1 MKKLIFLFF
10 LLAFCLVQAAND
22 KKVYLID
29 VSGSMIGE
37 GSVPTFNV
45 FQSSINELKNAIL
58 VMEDG
63 VEVVII
69 PFADN
74 VHQPIVGYSSDKEYL
89 LKQIDS
95 IRVSGKRTD
104 LIKAFSAAI
113 KEIDSVVETEVYFIT
128 DGFHNGQK
136 DTNVLFSKL
145 NDYPNS
151 TQACNCT
158 LYYYLT
164 DGQYRDMTV
173 CKIFDK
179 NNNMELVESLV
190 KQKHNIIQETNGEN
204 SQTVAEEGQ
213 TKSKRFLSFLFN
225 IGSLWIILLI
235 LLALALLYVIVRHVL
250 PNIGGF
256 PISVSTPINSANNIE
271 AVGKKTLRELTAV
284 SKEFKQ
290 LYESFSSRISKEFA
304 DDIAVTQEKQWTR
317 MFSKKFPNSEIK
329 TSGSTVVAKAG
340 STKSSGPVNEFLNH
354 PLKNKTYMVDDAF
367 VYETDDLGRTAV
379 AWADR
384 TKAYNTISRNTQ
396 RNSNIQKDV
405 IRRLDGREGLDDA
418 GHLFAN
424 NTGGPNELINQVP
437 MSRELNRNGQ
447 WRKLE
452 QMEEKALA
460 AGKDVKSGRRVIY
473 QGESKRPSA
482 FEFISIID
490 GEETRLLI
498 ENI

>member
-1 MKKLIFLFF
+1 MKKIVVV
-10 LLAFCLVQAAND
+10 LAVFTLVFSFGSCKRIAESVAEKSAISLA
-22 KKVYLID
+22 KKVAKEASED
-29 VSGSMIGE
+29 VLE
-37 GSVPTFNV
+37 GSVKKG
-45 FQSSINELKNAIL
+45 SKRAIR
-58 VMEDG
+58 
-63 VEVVII
+63 EVV
-69 PFADN
+69 
-74 VHQPIVGYSSDKEYL
+74 
-89 LKQIDS
+89 
-95 IRVSGKRTD
+95 
-104 LIKAFSAAI
+104 
-113 KEIDSVVETEVYFIT
+113 
-128 DGFHNGQK
+128 
-136 DTNVLFSKL
+136 
-145 NDYPNS
+145 
-151 TQACNCT
+151 
-158 LYYYLT
+158 
-164 DGQYRDMTV
+164 
-173 CKIFDK
+173 
-179 NNNMELVESLV
+179 
-190 KQKHNIIQETNGEN
+190 
-204 SQTVAEEGQ
+204 EEG
-213 TKSKRFLSFLFN
+213 
-225 IGSLWIILLI
+225 
-235 LLALALLYVIVRHVL
+235 A
-250 PNIGGF
+250 
-256 PISVSTPINSANNIE
+256 E
-271 AVGKKTLRELTAV
+271 AAGKKTLRELTSV

-490 GEETRLLI
+490 GEETRVLI